1 MSGLACAER
10 LIRRCERAVVHAKK
24 EKRGCDVC
32 GAATSPLRESVGT
45 RQKRKVSL
53 WRVRST
59 HFVRKRECWYTSE
72 RKSKV
77 ATCAEHTFCQCKRI
91 LVHAR
96 REKQGRDVCGAHIL
110 SVQENVGTRQK
121 GKTI

>member
-24 EKRGCDVC
+24 EKQGCDVC

-59 HFVRKRECWYTSE
+59 HFVSAREYWYTPE
-72 RKSKV
+72 GKSKV
-77 ATCAEHTFCQCKRI
+77 VTCAEHTFCQCKRT
-91 LVHAR
+91 LAHAKK
-96 REKQGRDVCGAHIL
+96 EKPFDVSCI
-110 SVQENVGTRQK
+110 
-121 GKTI
+121 TI